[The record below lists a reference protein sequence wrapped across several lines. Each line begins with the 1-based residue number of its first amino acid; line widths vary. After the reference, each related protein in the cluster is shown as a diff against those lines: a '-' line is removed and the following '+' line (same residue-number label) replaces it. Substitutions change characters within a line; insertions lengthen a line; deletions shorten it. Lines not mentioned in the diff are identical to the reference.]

1 MTEHVKYPFQADD
14 GSWAVRYHIP
24 YDIEHDGRSY
34 SLVASIYQEPQ
45 VHGTLMVS
53 SGGEPVARYEDLVP
67 GDVVDIT
74 GDAWRVARIDYRER
88 IVLEPVAGGN
98 GGGDA

>member
-1 MTEHVKYPFQADD
+1 
-14 GSWAVRYHIP
+14 
-24 YDIEHDGRSY
+24 
-34 SLVASIYQEPQ
+34 
-45 VHGTLMVS
+45 
-53 SGGEPVARYEDLVP
+53 VARYEDLVP

-88 IVLEPVAGGN
+88 IVLEPAAGGN